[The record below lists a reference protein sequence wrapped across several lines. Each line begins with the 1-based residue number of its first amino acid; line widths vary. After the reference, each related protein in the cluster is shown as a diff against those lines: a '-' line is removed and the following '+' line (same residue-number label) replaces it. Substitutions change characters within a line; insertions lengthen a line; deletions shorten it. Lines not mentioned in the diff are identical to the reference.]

1 MSSTSVTLPA
11 YAKVNLY
18 LEVVGRRP
26 DGYHELLTLFERID
40 LADEVTVTAAPGEEI
55 ALQCD
60 APEVPQDRTNL
71 VVQAAQAYRTVA
83 CWSQGLTITLK
94 KKIPAA
100 AGLGGG
106 SSDAATTLLALQKL
120 NPSPLSAQDLHVCAR
135 LLGADIPFFLKETPW
150 AIGRGRGD
158 ELEPVQ
164 FPIRLW
170 HLCVTPNV
178 KIATRAVYQALVS
191 TPDEGNLTSKKPG
204 ATLLFSALKEQ
215 DIGKV
220 RTTLFNGLEPTVEA
234 LYPVIRDVKAAIE
247 KHGGLER
254 PCVSGS
260 GSTVF
265 AVCSSA
271 QEAQKACEALKRVA
285 PDWRIRVAQT
295 RV

>member
-1 MSSTSVTLPA
+1 MAPASISLPA

-18 LEVVGRRP
+18 LEVVGSRP

-40 LADEVTVTAAPGEEI
+40 LADEVTVEAVPGEEI
-55 ALQCD
+55 AFTCD
-60 APEVPQDRTNL
+60 SPEVPKDRTNL
-71 VVQAAQAYRTVA
+71 VVKAAQAYRTVTR
-83 CWSQGLTITLK
+83 WPQGLAITLK
-94 KKIPAA
+94 KQIPAA

-120 NPSPLSAQDLHVCAR
+120 NPSPLAKQDLHICAR
-135 LLGADIPFFLKETPW
+135 LLGADIPFFLKQTPW

-158 ELEPVQ
+158 ELEPVE
-164 FPIRLW
+164 FPIQLW

-178 KIATRAVYQALVS
+178 EIPTRAVYQALAS
-191 TPDEGNLTSKKPG
+191 APDEGNLTSKNPG
-204 ATLLFSALKEQ
+204 VTLLFSALKEQ

-234 LYPVIRDVKAAIE
+234 LYPVIREVKAAIE
-247 KHGGLER
+247 KHGRLKR